1 MLLDGLL
8 TVDILFSHDFV
19 HFLEVIELIELI
31 LIISIDFVTGFFKP
45 LFLQFQVGSL
55 NNETLLEEFDLRGC
69 QLLLVVRDGLRG
81 DVLVLEV

>member
-1 MLLDGLL
+1 LYGVL

-19 HFLEVIELIELI
+19 HFLEFIELIELI
-31 LIISIDFVTGFFKP
+31 LIISIDFVASFFKP
-45 LFLQFQVGSL
+45 LFLQFQVGSF

-81 DVLVLEV
+81 NGLVLEV